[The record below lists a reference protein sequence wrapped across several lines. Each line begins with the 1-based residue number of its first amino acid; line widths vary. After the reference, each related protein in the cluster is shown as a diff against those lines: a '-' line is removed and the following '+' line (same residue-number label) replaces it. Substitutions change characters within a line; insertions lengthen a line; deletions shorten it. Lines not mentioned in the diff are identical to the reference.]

1 MDRIRNLKLR
11 NSLFLYLVFFLT
23 IGIVLSVFTLK
34 ICTKVEEAIWLD
46 NIDNIDDFVKFQ
58 EEYNAIFQDFLP
70 IPSGTMAKLTIKER
84 VVIELCDFLETWCW
98 FLFAF
103 GGALAAVLVFY
114 NKKLKQPLAL
124 LHKSAQE
131 IGKTNLDCEIYYDK
145 KDEMGELCEAF
156 EQMREQLMENNLYLW
171 NMIEE
176 QKQLRAA
183 FTHDIRTPLVVLKGY
198 VQLLKKY
205 LPEQTIELKKQM
217 EILDDIEEQ
226 TVRLEQFSD
235 SIKKTQ
241 RMDHLTIKKNLIN
254 VREFLEKIE
263 KNILLMSEDVSI
275 KVQYEYHDLEIGQ
288 LCIDVYIFMEVMENI
303 VANALRYAKEKIDV
317 REFLEKIEKNILLM
331 SEDVSIKVQY
341 EYHDLEIGQLC
352 IDVYIFME
360 VMENIVANALRY
372 AKEKIDVK
380 IQKDGKFLKLLI
392 MDDGK
397 GFSERDIIH
406 ACRPYYREQSD
417 EDTQHYGLGLY
428 ICKVLCEKHGGSI
441 ELGNNKFGG
450 GCVQVI
456 FNIEE

>member
-11 NSLFLYLVFFLT
+11 NSLFLYLVIFLT

-317 REFLEKIEKNILLM
+317 
-331 SEDVSIKVQY
+331 
-341 EYHDLEIGQLC
+341 
-352 IDVYIFME
+352 
-360 VMENIVANALRY
+360 
-372 AKEKIDVK
+372 K

-406 ACRPYYREQSD
+406 ACKPYYREQSD

>member
-11 NSLFLYLVFFLT
+11 NSLFLYLVIFLT

-70 IPSGTMAKLTIKER
+70 IPSCTMAKLTIKER

-226 TVRLEQFSD
+226 TVRLEHFSD

-275 KVQYEYHDLEIGQ
+275 KVQYCVLM
-288 LCIDVYIFMEVMENI
+288 YIY
-303 VANALRYAKEKIDV
+303 LWKLWKI
-317 REFLEKIEKNILLM
+317 
-331 SEDVSIKVQY
+331 
-341 EYHDLEIGQLC
+341 
-352 IDVYIFME
+352 
-360 VMENIVANALRY
+360 
-372 AKEKIDVK
+372 
-380 IQKDGKFLKLLI
+380 
-392 MDDGK
+392 
-397 GFSERDIIH
+397 
-406 ACRPYYREQSD
+406 
-417 EDTQHYGLGLY
+417 
-428 ICKVLCEKHGGSI
+428 
-441 ELGNNKFGG
+441 
-450 GCVQVI
+450 
-456 FNIEE
+456 

>member
-1 MDRIRNLKLR
+1 MS
-11 NSLFLYLVFFLT
+11 SLQFL
-23 IGIVLSVFTLK
+23 I
-34 ICTKVEEAIWLD
+34 
-46 NIDNIDDFVKFQ
+46 
-58 EEYNAIFQDFLP
+58 
-70 IPSGTMAKLTIKER
+70 
-84 VVIELCDFLETWCW
+84 
-98 FLFAF
+98 
-103 GGALAAVLVFY
+103 
-114 NKKLKQPLAL
+114 
-124 LHKSAQE
+124 
-131 IGKTNLDCEIYYDK
+131 
-145 KDEMGELCEAF
+145 
-156 EQMREQLMENNLYLW
+156 
-171 NMIEE
+171 
-176 QKQLRAA
+176 
-183 FTHDIRTPLVVLKGY
+183 
-198 VQLLKKY
+198 LKKY

-254 VREFLEKIE
+254 
-263 KNILLMSEDVSI
+263 
-275 KVQYEYHDLEIGQ
+275 
-288 LCIDVYIFMEVMENI
+288 
-303 VANALRYAKEKIDV
+303 V